1 MKNIAENIAL
11 ILVLILSGVIGYLIY
26 QYNTLEDNIYEDTS
40 LLVNVP
46 KKETKPKENTS
57 NYLNTLEAYGDDKDV
72 QVDVK
77 KEDSAN
83 RVVAKSEIK
92 EDTFNTVVEDK
103 TKSAYTQNLENY
115 AKESSKEKLDTLKP
129 VKDNLDEPE
138 KIPQDTIKDD
148 IGMAIDAALDNL

>member
-40 LLVNVP
+40 LLVHVP

-138 KIPQDTIKDD
+138 KLPQDTIKDD

>member
-40 LLVNVP
+40 LLVHVP
-46 KKETKPKENTS
+46 KKEIKPKENTS

-138 KIPQDTIKDD
+138 KLPQDTIKDD